1 MTATLQMGARGTLTL
16 PKKIRDKF
24 GLKGDSMVS
33 VEDTAEGI
41 LIKPAMVFPIESYS
55 DERLA
60 EFEEQN
66 NAAIAHIF
74 KSHPTEN
81 GR

>member
-1 MTATLQMGARGTLTL
+1 
-16 PKKIRDKF
+16 
-24 GLKGDSMVS
+24 MVS